1 MLKSTMKEINK
12 ASMSKASHDKYL
24 DVIGELMELLEHV
37 EPDIGVDESCETSD
51 VEGDLDEGVLV
62 GDLREDILRKRRHA
76 SSSDAGRDNQVDLDV
91 EDGGAGVGAEPV
103 PDENSN
109 GGVGHQPSAQHN
121 HALRLDGAC
130 LPDVEAQKLGAK
142 REKKNRKYKKCGIV
156 DGHNSRTCL
165 SVKENSDRLAK
176 LGGRTRGRPPS
187 SKNKSARTTPEW
199 NETSTSKKRRLI
211 VSDDDESADD
221 SI

>member
-51 VEGDLDEGVLV
+51 VEGDL
-62 GDLREDILRKRRHA
+62 
-76 SSSDAGRDNQVDLDV
+76 DNQVDLDV